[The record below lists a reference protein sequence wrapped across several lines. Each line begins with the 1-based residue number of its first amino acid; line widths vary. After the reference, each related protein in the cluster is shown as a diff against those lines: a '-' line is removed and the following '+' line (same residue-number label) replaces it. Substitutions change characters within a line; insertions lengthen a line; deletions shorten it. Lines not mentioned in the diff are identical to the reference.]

1 MGAASVGR
9 LQLAISM
16 GLMDAVN
23 RYDEPVDCT
32 GLCMEAAAFG
42 RQDVLEMAV
51 REDVKC
57 VQDRSE
63 DQDGVQRVS
72 PLHCTQVLRGAAWG
86 GQVMLMQWLMASG
99 CAFDG
104 ETMGAAASARCREAV
119 ELLRREGC
127 EWDCICDETG
137 ELQLGSTMVDA
148 LEGYCLCGPHR
159 VPGERPADL
168 SFVRWLRRQ
177 GAPWSTSSLSG
188 LIRCEHV
195 EMSTL
200 QWARNDGCPI
210 SDSAGCAAARVGR
223 TDILSW
229 LESLDA
235 LPRSKELI
243 TEAAREGHLEA
254 VVWLRSHGC
263 RWGAKATTSAAM
275 GDHLATLQWA
285 VANGCPWCPT
295 VVADTAVHAHQY
307 DEDKATG
314 SPLVIA
320 WLRQQGHSQVDW
332 TKVQW
337 EAHHKRMRFNY
348 QVREQIKDEERMHND
363 DSSELGSSDAD
374 GDSAVEQDTS
384 SVDSV
389 DLDTPGPGDYFEQ
402 FGPGSGDADA
412 DAVVHR

>member
-1 MGAASVGR
+1 M
-9 LQLAISM
+9 
-16 GLMDAVN
+16 
-23 RYDEPVDCT
+23 
-32 GLCMEAAAFG
+32 
-42 RQDVLEMAV
+42 
-51 REDVKC
+51 
-57 VQDRSE
+57 
-63 DQDGVQRVS
+63 
-72 PLHCTQVLRGAAWG
+72 
-86 GQVMLMQWLMASG
+86 MLMQWLMASG

-285 VANGCPWCPT
+285 EWMSLVPNCGGRHGGARASIRRGQGNGLPASDSMAAPT
-295 VVADTAVHAHQY
+295 GPQPGGLDEGAVG
-307 DEDKATG
+307 G
-314 SPLVIA
+314 SP
-320 WLRQQGHSQVDW
+320 Q
-332 TKVQW
+332 T
-337 EAHHKRMRFNY
+337 
-348 QVREQIKDEERMHND
+348 
-363 DSSELGSSDAD
+363 DAI
-374 GDSAVEQDTS
+374 Q
-384 SVDSV
+384 
-389 DLDTPGPGDYFEQ
+389 L
-402 FGPGSGDADA
+402 SGA
-412 DAVVHR
+412 